1 MSDSNRPQPATA
13 REMFI
18 SLHALM
24 REMQAA
30 MVSFSTALQANTSAV
45 TDLARLMNEA
55 ADGAAD
61 DAEPLELRAN
71 NIDDDGV
78 WRPEFLTIIDDIVAA
93 YGRDESAL
101 LDGFLGVEVPQKSAT
116 GVALPSRVIQVPR
129 GILSHGV
136 IAEAD
141 RLGIPLI
148 NRQRD
153 NILGSVGRAD
163 ALPTGSALSP
173 LGFRFP
179 DRANRPTDFER
190 IPGVITIR
198 GGMQPV
204 TLAQIREH
212 VIAWVKQQAAQA
224 GITDLDLDH
233 V

>member
-1 MSDSNRPQPATA
+1 MSDSKRPQPATVG
-13 REMFI
+13 EMFRSI
-18 SLHALM
+18 QAQL
-24 REMQAA
+24 RELQAA
-30 MVSFSTALQANTSAV
+30 TASFSSALQANTSAV

-55 ADGAAD
+55 AEGAAD
-61 DAEPLELRAN
+61 EAEPLELHAKD
-71 NIDDDGV
+71 IDEDGV
-78 WRPEFLTIIDDIVAA
+78 WRPDFLLIIDDIVAA
-93 YGRDESAL
+93 YGRDKSAL
-101 LDGFLGVEVPQKSAT
+101 LDGFLGVEVPQKSAS
-116 GVALPSRVIQVPR
+116 GFGLPPRVIQIPR

-141 RLGIPLI
+141 RLGIPLT

-163 ALPTGSALSP
+163 ALPAGAALSP

-179 DRANRPTDFER
+179 DRATRPTDFER

-233 V
+233 A